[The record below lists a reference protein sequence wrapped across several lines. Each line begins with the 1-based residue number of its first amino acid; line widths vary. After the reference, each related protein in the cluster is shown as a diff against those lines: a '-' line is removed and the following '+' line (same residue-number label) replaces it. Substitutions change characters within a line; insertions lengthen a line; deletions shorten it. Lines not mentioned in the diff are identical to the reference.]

1 MIWRKISPIFIIG
14 ILLLTACSNG
24 LEQPTATQTPVPLTP
39 TQTPTQ
45 EPQKTLTVCLGSEP
59 TTLYPYGSSSRTTW
73 AVLEAIYDGPFDVMQ
88 NTVNPVILEKTPSL
102 TDGDATI
109 ETVDVTEGM
118 QVVDATGDVSILKK
132 GVTVYSPDCDG
143 GNRCPIEWDGVSPL
157 KMSQLTVTFKLLP
170 GLTWSDGS
178 PLTAADSVYS
188 FNLSNDPDTTVTRG
202 NLLRTARYEAEDEL
216 TVSWQGVPGF
226 IPARF
231 TTFFWLPL
239 PQHAW
244 SGLSAAEL
252 GEADISNRNPL
263 GWGAYIISEWVAGD
277 HITLKKN
284 PLYFRAGEGLPA
296 FDTLVYRF
304 LGQPADNNIEA
315 LLSGECDLVDDTTLL
330 DEQLELILELEQA
343 GKLKAQVSLGPELEL
358 LSFGILP
365 ASYDDGYNPA
375 QGDRPDFFTDVR
387 VRQAFTQ
394 CMNRPAIQEAVLYS
408 LGQVPATY
416 LPPENPLAAPDVQP
430 ISYDPIAG
438 ALLLDEAGWKDLDGD
453 PISPRKASGIPGIA
467 DGTPLIVNY
476 ATSNAPVRVTMAQ
489 ILAESL
495 SQCGIQVNVQYYEP
509 ADLYAPGPDG
519 IAFGRKFDLLQWGYL
534 PSCASYMSQ
543 YIPTAENNWIVV
555 NIAGYSNPE
564 YDLACQ
570 LALQTGTTEL
580 EEQQVAYA
588 EVQRLL
594 NQDVP
599 FVPLYFRPHIAVS
612 RTDLCGFK
620 MESGTRSSLWSIE
633 GYTISPECRN

>member
-14 ILLLTACSNG
+14 ILTLTACGNN
-24 LEQPTATQTPVPLTP
+24 LEQSTP
-39 TQTPTQ
+39 TQTPIPLTPTITPTP
-45 EPQKTLTVCLGSEP
+45 ESQKTLTVCLGSEP
-59 TTLYPYGSSSRTTW
+59 TTLYPYGSSARTTW
-73 AVLEAIYDGPFDVMQ
+73 AVLEAIYDGPFDVIQ
-88 NTVNPVILEKTPSL
+88 NTVHPVILEKTPSL

-109 ETVDVTEGM
+109 ETIDVTEGM
-118 QVVDATGDVSILKK
+118 QVVDAAGEVTILKK
-132 GVTVYSPDCDG
+132 GVTVFSPECDG
-143 GNRCPIEWDGVSPL
+143 DTHCSVEWDGVSPL
-157 KMSQLTVTFKLLP
+157 KMSQLTVDFKLLP

-188 FNLSNDPDTTVTRG
+188 YNLSNDPDTPVTRG
-202 NLLRTARYEAEDEL
+202 NLLRTARYEAIDEL
-216 TVSWQGVPGF
+216 SVRWQGVPGF
-226 IPARF
+226 IPTRF

-252 GEADISNRNPL
+252 GQADISNRNPL
-263 GWGAYIISEWVAGD
+263 GWGAYMLSEWVAGD

-343 GKLKAQVSLGPELEL
+343 GKLKAHVSLGPELEL

-365 ASYDDGYNPA
+365 ASFDDGYNPD

-394 CMNRPAIQEAVLYS
+394 CMNRPTIQEAVLFN

-416 LPPENPLAAPDVQP
+416 LPPDNPLAAQDVQP
-430 ISYDPIAG
+430 VGYDPTAG

-453 PISPRKASGIPGIA
+453 PTSPRTAAGIPGIA
-467 DGTPLIVNY
+467 DGTPLSVNY

-534 PSCASYMSQ
+534 PSCASFMSQ
-543 YIPTAENNWIVV
+543 YIPAAENNWIGV
-555 NIAGYSNPE
+555 NIAGYESGE
-564 YDLACQ
+564 YNQACQ
-570 LALQTGTTEL
+570 LALQTGTSEL
-580 EEQQVAYA
+580 EEQQAANA

-594 NQDVP
+594 SQDVP
-599 FVPLYFRPHIAVS
+599 FVPLYFHPHIAVS

-620 MESGTRSSLWSIE
+620 MESGTRSSLWGIE
-633 GYTISPECRN
+633 GYTISPDCKD